1 MSRRRRIRSIL
12 DLDTE
17 DFIIM
22 FTDRKG
28 KKRKFRIVS
37 SEGLVELRTAR
48 GKRYL
53 RLMLEEV
60 E

>member
-1 MSRRRRIRSIL
+1 MSLKKTIKFKL

-17 DFIIM
+17 DFIIT
-22 FTDRKG
+22 FTDREG

-48 GKRYL
+48 GKKYL
-53 RLMLEEV
+53 RLMLEEI